1 MLDYFKKMKRDLRCM
16 VSELD
21 EKVEFKDIPSD
32 ELTALNELSA
42 IYVYCSEDKKTFYI
56 GQTNQLLRRH
66 REHQKEK
73 EGDESKYQKY
83 FAGGKVAIFYGDAVS
98 NHLNFIEQSLIKVYK
113 EIVPIYDIEVLNH
126 PSGNSSDLIQEKRES
141 VEIETVR
148 AILSELKARKMLAS
162 DLEVQN
168 ASLRHLLFRHS
179 PFFELSKEQDS
190 GLKAII
196 KPLFD
201 KENQVI
207 FEDVRSEIATEKDV
221 FIIRGGAGTGKTVL
235 MNHLIANLLRYN
247 REAKK
252 VRKRLLRVGV
262 CLKRNMVTPIS
273 KIFKEYEN
281 QLETFGIYIDTWMKI
296 VKQGEA
302 TTFDY
307 VIVDEAQRLV
317 QYKNHLFPPE
327 HKHFLQERDQE
338 NVLNLLRRNSKK
350 IVLFYDDKQRIRGTD
365 IDPIGAKGAYETDT
379 YPFLATSNIYDKS
392 LSVQYRIKLNAR
404 GTDIVKASADDY
416 IAYVK
421 YMLGIDSEGPK
432 SLDFLTEEKQ
442 KYFGIV
448 ETMEDLKDYVED
460 KRMKFPNK
468 KSRIL
473 AGYSR
478 KGKKNGKTENVWH
491 EIAMPWNS
499 KYEQWASNDSM
510 EDEVGAIHS
519 VQGYELDYI
528 GLIIGKDLVVD
539 EQSQTLIVSRKDYHD
554 ARGKSKLNG
563 DELLDYI
570 KQIYYVLLTRGV
582 YGIRVYFEDPNL
594 KTYWEKKT
602 EELITEKIGEKN
614 KKSIASVTA
623 YKDRKSH
630 RSKTALL

>member
-1 MLDYFKKMKRDLRCM
+1 MSDYFKVMKPDLRCM

-66 REHQKEK
+66 QEHQREK
-73 EGDESKYQKY
+73 VGEESKYQKY

-113 EIVPIYDIEVLNH
+113 EVELIYGLKVLNS
-126 PSGNSSDLIQEKRES
+126 PRGNSSDLIQEKRES
-141 VEIETVR
+141 VEIGTVR
-148 AILSELKARKMLAS
+148 AILSELQDRDMLES
-162 DLEVQN
+162 GLEVQK
-168 ASLRHLLFRHS
+168 ASLKHLLFRHS
-179 PFFELSKEQDS
+179 PFFELSKEQDTR
-190 GLKAII
+190 LKAILE
-196 KPLFD
+196 PLFD
-201 KENQVI
+201 ENNRVI
-207 FEDVRSEIATEKDV
+207 LADTRSEVATEKDV

-247 REAKK
+247 REVIK
-252 VRKRLLRVGV
+252 VGQRPLRVGV

-273 KIFKEYEN
+273 KIFKEYEKE
-281 QLETFGIYIDTWMKI
+281 LETFGIYIDTWMKI

-317 QYKNHLFPPE
+317 QYKNHLFPE
-327 HKHFLQERDQE
+327 VHKRFLQEKDKE
-338 NVLNLLRRNSKK
+338 NVLNLLRRNSQK

-365 IDPIGAKGAYETDT
+365 IDPIGAKGTYATDT
-379 YPFLATSNIYDKS
+379 YPFLATPKIYDES

-404 GTDIVKASADDY
+404 GTNIVKASADDY

-421 YMLGIDSEGPK
+421 YMLGIDSEEPR
-432 SLDFLTEEKQ
+432 SLDFLQ
-442 KYFGIV
+442 LDYFKIV
-448 ETMEDLKDYVED
+448 YQMDDLKAYVDD
-460 KRMKFPNK
+460 KRVKFPNK

-478 KGKKNGKTENVWH
+478 ENKKNEDGKPANVWH
-491 EIAMPWNS
+491 EIAMPWNRDYT
-499 KYEQWASNDSM
+499 KWASNDSM
-510 EDEVGAIHS
+510 ENEVGAIHS

-539 EQSQTLIVSRKDYHD
+539 EQSKTLIVSRKDYHD
-554 ARGKSKLNG
+554 ARGKSILND

-594 KTYWEKKT
+594 KTYWERKTGELQKK
-602 EELITEKIGEKN
+602 
-614 KKSIASVTA
+614 
-623 YKDRKSH
+623 
-630 RSKTALL
+630 

>member
-1 MLDYFKKMKRDLRCM
+1 MSNYFKEINPNLRYM
-16 VSELD
+16 ISTLD
-21 EKVEFKDIPSD
+21 EEVAVVDIASD

-42 IYVYCSEDKKTFYI
+42 IYVYCSEDQKTFYI

-66 REHQKEK
+66 QEHLREK

-113 EIVPIYDIEVLNH
+113 EVKLPIYGFNVLNDS
-126 PSGNSSDLIQEKRES
+126 SGNRSDLIQEKRES
-141 VEIETVR
+141 VEIETVS
-148 AILSELKARKMLAS
+148 AILSELQARDML
-162 DLEVQN
+162 DLEVQKAN
-168 ASLRHLLFRHS
+168 LKHLLFRHS
-179 PFFELSKEQDS
+179 PFFELSDAQDQS
-190 GLKAII
+190 LKAILE
-196 KPLFD
+196 PLFD
-201 KENQVI
+201 ENNQAI
-207 FEDVRSEIATEKDV
+207 FEDTRLERASETDV

-235 MNHLIANLLRYN
+235 MNHLVANLLRYN
-247 REAKK
+247 REAIK
-252 VRKRLLRVGV
+252 VEQRPLRVGV

-273 KIFKEYEN
+273 KIFKEYEKN
-281 QLETFGIYIDTWMKI
+281 LETLGIYIDTWMKI

-307 VIVDEAQRLV
+307 IIVDEAQRLV
-317 QYKNHLFPPE
+317 RYKDHLFPE
-327 HKHFLQERDQE
+327 VHKRFLQERDQE
-338 NVLNLLRRNSKK
+338 NVLNLLSKNSQKV
-350 IVLFYDDKQRIRGTD
+350 VLFYDDKQRIRGTD

-421 YMLGIDSEGPK
+421 YMLGIDSEEPR

-448 ETMEDLKDYVED
+448 ETMEDLKAYVED
-460 KRMKFPNK
+460 KRVKFPNK

-478 KGKKNGKTENVWH
+478 EDKKNKDGKPANVWH
-491 EIAMPWNS
+491 EIAMPWNRDYT
-499 KYEQWASNDSM
+499 KWASNDSM
-510 EDEVGAIHS
+510 ENEVGAIHS

-528 GLIIGKDLVVD
+528 GLIIGKDLGID
-539 EQSQTLIVSRKDYHD
+539 EESQKLIVSRKDYHD
-554 ARGKSKLNG
+554 ARGKSKLKD

-582 YGIRVYFEDPNL
+582 YGIRVYFENPNL
-594 KTYWEKKT
+594 KAYWEAKT
-602 EELITEKIGEKN
+602 EELQ
-614 KKSIASVTA
+614 KKMG
-623 YKDRKSH
+623 
-630 RSKTALL
+630 

>member
-1 MLDYFKKMKRDLRCM
+1 MSNYFKEINPNLRYM
-16 VSELD
+16 ISTLD
-21 EKVEFKDIPSD
+21 EEVAVVDIASD
-32 ELTALNELSA
+32 ELTSLNELSA
-42 IYVYCSEDKKTFYI
+42 IYVYCSKDKKTFYI

-66 REHQKEK
+66 QEHLREK

-83 FAGGKVAIFYGDAVS
+83 FAGGKVAIFYGDAIS

-113 EIVPIYDIEVLNH
+113 EVELIYGFNVLNDS
-126 PSGNSSDLIQEKRES
+126 SGNRSDLIQEKRES
-141 VEIETVR
+141 VEIETVST
-148 AILSELKARKMLAS
+148 ILSELKARQMPES
-162 DLEVQN
+162 DLQVQKV
-168 ASLRHLLFRHS
+168 SLKHLLFRHS
-179 PFFELSKEQDS
+179 PFFELSKEQDI
-190 GLKAII
+190 GLKAILE
-196 KPLFD
+196 PLFD
-201 KENQVI
+201 EKNRVI
-207 FEDVRSEIATEKDV
+207 LADTRLESASETDV

-235 MNHLIANLLRYN
+235 MNHLVANLLRYN
-247 REAKK
+247 REAIK
-252 VRKRLLRVGV
+252 VEQRPLRVGV

-273 KIFKEYEN
+273 KIFKEYEKN
-281 QLETFGIYIDTWMKI
+281 LETLGIYIDTWMKI

-307 VIVDEAQRLV
+307 IIVDEAQRLV
-317 QYKNHLFPPE
+317 RYKDHLFPE
-327 HKHFLQERDQE
+327 VHKRFLQERDQE
-338 NVLNLLRRNSKK
+338 NVLNLLSKNSQKV
-350 IVLFYDDKQRIRGTD
+350 VLFYDDKQRIRGTD

-421 YMLGIDSEGPK
+421 YMLDIDSEEPK

-448 ETMEDLKDYVED
+448 ETMEDLKAYVED
-460 KRMKFPNK
+460 KRVKFPNK

-478 KGKKNGKTENVWH
+478 EDKKNKDGKPADVWH
-491 EIAMPWNS
+491 EIAMPWNRDYT
-499 KYEQWASNDSM
+499 KWASNDSM
-510 EDEVGAIHS
+510 ENEVGAIHS

-528 GLIIGKDLVVD
+528 GLIIGKDIGVD
-539 EQSQTLIVSRKDYHD
+539 EKSWTLIASRKDYHD
-554 ARGKSKLNG
+554 ARGKSKLN
-563 DELLDYI
+563 DVELLDYI

-594 KTYWEKKT
+594 KAYWEAKT
-602 EELITEKIGEKN
+602 EELH
-614 KKSIASVTA
+614 KKMG
-623 YKDRKSH
+623 
-630 RSKTALL
+630 

>member
-1 MLDYFKKMKRDLRCM
+1 MSDYFKVMKPDLRCM

-21 EKVEFKDIPSD
+21 GDVEIKEIPSD

-42 IYVYCSEDKKTFYI
+42 IYVYCSKDKKTFYI

-66 REHQKEK
+66 QEHLREK

-113 EIVPIYDIEVLNH
+113 EVKLPIYGFKVLNC
-126 PSGNSSDLIQEKRES
+126 PGGNRSDLIQEKRES
-141 VEIETVR
+141 VEIEVVS
-148 AILSELKARKMLAS
+148 AILSELQAREILDS
-162 DLEVQN
+162 DLQVQKAN
-168 ASLRHLLFRHS
+168 LKHLLFRHS
-179 PFFELSKEQDS
+179 PFFELSKDQDS
-190 GLKAII
+190 GLKAILE
-196 KPLFD
+196 PLFD
-201 KENQVI
+201 ENNQAI
-207 FEDVRSEIATEKDV
+207 FEDTRLESASETDV

-235 MNHLIANLLRYN
+235 MNHLVANLLRYN

-252 VRKRLLRVGV
+252 VGQRLLRVGV

-273 KIFKEYEN
+273 KIFKEYEKN
-281 QLETFGIYIDTWMKI
+281 LETLGIYIDTWMKI
-296 VKQGEA
+296 VELGEEDE
-302 TTFDY
+302 FDY

-317 QYKNHLFPPE
+317 QYKDHLFPPE
-327 HKHFLQERDQE
+327 HKHFLLERDQE
-338 NVLNLLRRNSKK
+338 NVLNLLRRNSQK

-365 IDPIGAKGAYETDT
+365 INPIGARGAYKTNT

-421 YMLGIDSEGPK
+421 YMLGIDSEEPR

-448 ETMEDLKDYVED
+448 ETMEDLKAYVED
-460 KRMKFPNK
+460 KRVKFPYK

-478 KGKKNGKTENVWH
+478 EDKKNKDGKPANVWY
-491 EIAMPWNS
+491 EIAMPWNRDYT
-499 KYEQWASNDSM
+499 KWASNDSM
-510 EDEVGAIHS
+510 ENEVGAIHS

-528 GLIIGKDLVVD
+528 GLIIGKDIGVKDIGVD
-539 EQSQTLIVSRKDYHD
+539 EKSWALIASRKDYHD
-554 ARGKSKLNG
+554 ARGKSKLKD

-594 KTYWEKKT
+594 KAYWEAKT
-602 EELITEKIGEKN
+602 EELQ
-614 KKSIASVTA
+614 KKMG
-623 YKDRKSH
+623 
-630 RSKTALL
+630 